1 MNKFYKGV
9 STLMILSMISAPINC
24 FALTKTETVFS
35 NLKSNG
41 EVKSTDISVGLTNL
55 DKGDIVDYSK
65 LDNIK
70 NVNGEEKFSRESE
83 KITWK
88 STGKDIYYKGVLNDN
103 LPITVSCKYYL
114 NGEEKSLSE
123 MKDKSGTVKMVFT
136 FKNHLYDY
144 NSHMYTPFVVS
155 TLYTIDSK
163 DNSNVEVSSGKVI
176 NTGNKTIIT
185 GISAPGLYESTDIE
199 ELKDMDTVT
208 ITYDTSKFSMNE
220 VYFVM
225 SPKLLEEVDLDFSK
239 VSNLTSSLNTL
250 QDGVNSLQSGANTIV
265 EGEDTFNTGLSTLN
279 SGLKEAME
287 GSNNLYEG
295 LVQVNSGVSSLSN
308 LTTLVD
314 TLYSNYVKNS
324 ELLNNINSGV
334 TKEQLENGI
343 ADATSKKTELE
354 NKLNEVN
361 AGITMLESL
370 ESLTDE
376 QSVQLETL
384 KGQKTQLEY
393 GISEYAKGISEAQ
406 TNLQSLP
413 LAAAKLSG
421 ANEAI
426 IQVLCGVLGVSD
438 PSMINEDTINVF
450 KTNINNLVGGVN
462 QLTEGSK
469 KLSTGL
475 GELYEGSNKL
485 VEGSTKLGDGNKSL
499 LEGITKLNNEGIS
512 KLNSYGKKINN
523 YSDKVNTLVNLSK
536 NYKGYTSNNSDKT
549 IFIYKLSK

>member
-1 MNKFYKGV
+1 
-9 STLMILSMISAPINC
+9 
-24 FALTKTETVFS
+24 
-35 NLKSNG
+35 
-41 EVKSTDISVGLTNL
+41 
-55 DKGDIVDYSK
+55 
-65 LDNIK
+65 
-70 NVNGEEKFSRESE
+70 
-83 KITWK
+83 
-88 STGKDIYYKGVLNDN
+88 
-103 LPITVSCKYYL
+103 
-114 NGEEKSLSE
+114 
-123 MKDKSGTVKMVFT
+123 
-136 FKNHLYDY
+136 
-144 NSHMYTPFVVS
+144 
-155 TLYTIDSK
+155 
-163 DNSNVEVSSGKVI
+163 
-176 NTGNKTIIT
+176 
-185 GISAPGLYESTDIE
+185 
-199 ELKDMDTVT
+199 
-208 ITYDTSKFSMNE
+208 
-220 VYFVM
+220 
-225 SPKLLEEVDLDFSK
+225 
-239 VSNLTSSLNTL
+239 
-250 QDGVNSLQSGANTIV
+250 
-265 EGEDTFNTGLSTLN
+265 
-279 SGLKEAME
+279 ME